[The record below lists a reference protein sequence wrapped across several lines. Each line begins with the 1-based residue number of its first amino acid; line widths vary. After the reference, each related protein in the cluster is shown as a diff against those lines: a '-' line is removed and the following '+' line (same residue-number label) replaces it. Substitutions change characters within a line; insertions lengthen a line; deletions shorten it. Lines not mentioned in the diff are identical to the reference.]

1 VGGIEAEQIPP
12 LRCVMTTKA
21 WCGMTTKAWCGT
33 TTRNMVRDDNKKHGA
48 VMTTRTWCGDDN
60 KNMVRD
66 DNKNRVRDHN
76 TNMVLG

>member
-1 VGGIEAEQIPP
+1 
-12 LRCVMTTKA
+12 
-21 WCGMTTKAWCGT
+21 
-33 TTRNMVRDDNKKHGA
+33 VRDDNKKHGA
-48 VMTTRTWCGDDN
+48 GMTTRTWCGDDN